1 MTTSLILDCDTG
13 IDDALAILYGAH
25 HGADFQICT
34 VTHGNVPVERGT
46 RNTLT
51 LLDAIGLDNVPVH
64 QGAARPMAQQLHT
77 AEFVHGDDGLGN
89 SNLQES
95 TRAVS
100 GTLAAAEIVTQAR
113 LHPGELV
120 LVAIGPLTN
129 IGLALLLEPRLPQ
142 LIQRV
147 VVMGGAVGVQGN
159 ISAAAEANVWHD
171 PEAAQLVVEAEWD
184 VVFVGLEITLTTVL
198 SAEALS
204 RIEHSTDPR
213 ASLAWKIMAHYID
226 FHEKTMGVRTC
237 VLHDPLAMALAL
249 EPDLA
254 RYRLVNAYVELGR
267 GPTRG
272 ALVGDLR
279 RTRPAPTD
287 PRGSGVI
294 RIVEDLDAE
303 AFYEKFLQ
311 ALGA

>member
-1 MTTSLILDCDTG
+1 MTTPLILDCDTG
-13 IDDALAILYGAH
+13 IDDALAIFYGAH
-25 HGADFQICT
+25 HGADFRLCT

-51 LLDAIGLDNVPVH
+51 LLDAVGLDSVPVH
-64 QGAARPMAQQLHT
+64 QGAARPMAQELHT
-77 AEFVHGDDGLGN
+77 AEFVHGNDGLGN
-89 SNLQES
+89 SHLPES
-95 TRAVS
+95 SREVS
-100 GTLAAAEIVTQAR
+100 GTLAAAEIVAQAR
-113 LHPGELV
+113 LYPGELV

-129 IGLALLLEPRLPQ
+129 IGLALLLEPRLAQ
-142 LIQRV
+142 LIKRV

-171 PEAAQLVVEAEWD
+171 PEAAQLVVDAEWD
-184 VVFVGLEITLTTVL
+184 VLFVGLEVTLTTIL
-198 SAEALS
+198 SAEALL
-204 RIEHSTDPR
+204 RIEHSSDPR
-213 ASLAWKIMAHYID
+213 AVMAWKIMAHYLD

-249 EPDLA
+249 EPTMA
-254 RYRLVNAYVELGR
+254 RYRLVNAYVELGK

-279 RTRPAPTD
+279 RTRQAPTD
-287 PRGSGVI
+287 PLAKGVI
-294 RIVEDLDAE
+294 RIVEDVDAE